1 MHSAKSFRLQYTS
14 SWLFHMHTC
23 FFSVWFITF
32 FQSSEEVFMVYD
44 APTHVGFPRLSYSF
58 VFFQCL
64 TYCWSTRK
72 PRTGYSHSV
81 RFSLRERGRR
91 LDQGVRP
98 VHRQKHWLTHWRIH
112 GRKHRPRTGV
122 SVRTVTRA
130 LTVQRLP
137 QGIVPRMMKEKLMK
151 TQVNNRQMFQQWPR
165 PIALAQNL
173 MLKNHDKGSSCNKRN
188 TKFVQRIDIHLISAG
203 FSLFTCI
210 NDWILTSVHNFAQK
224 LHKYRRNTVRGAM
237 NFFLEIIDFKEN
249 NEICVCLDE

>member
-1 MHSAKSFRLQYTS
+1 
-14 SWLFHMHTC
+14 
-23 FFSVWFITF
+23 
-32 FQSSEEVFMVYD
+32 
-44 APTHVGFPRLSYSF
+44 
-58 VFFQCL
+58 
-64 TYCWSTRK
+64 
-72 PRTGYSHSV
+72 
-81 RFSLRERGRR
+81 
-91 LDQGVRP
+91 
-98 VHRQKHWLTHWRIH
+98 
-112 GRKHRPRTGV
+112 
-122 SVRTVTRA
+122 
-130 LTVQRLP
+130 
-137 QGIVPRMMKEKLMK
+137 
-151 TQVNNRQMFQQWPR
+151 MFQQWPR